1 MFDLISYIVKI
12 LRLILFSLFFD
23 LLIDL
28 WIEFEYFLGFLDMNT
43 KSVEDLMECSSE
55 VHYSGFHMD
64 GLEQRKGGTEQPT
77 TSAIDEYKQP
87 FLIGLYFFGV

>member
-1 MFDLISYIVKI
+1 
-12 LRLILFSLFFD
+12 
-23 LLIDL
+23 
-28 WIEFEYFLGFLDMNT
+28 MNT

-87 FLIGLYFFGV
+87 FLIGLYFFWCVTEELQNTVFSFCFFLCVVLELT